1 MNIREIRD
9 AFEHCRIFVSPSE
22 ITLGFY
28 EFNDGGHITVS
39 PTDHTLFD
47 YLVEKSE
54 SISVTLYPRNHAHFT
69 FNLDTGFQSER
80 WFDEVLTESELLER
94 IDQEIANN
102 NTLDVNFVRAF
113 QNVDPNDSN
122 AIMKGWAEFLDS
134 KKNKNEVNLNGI
146 INWNRLRKAA
156 RRFYE
161 SSGFLEYDEED
172 PGGFCDFGVA
182 SFYTEVKMYSE
193 FHIAGVDLDLFKDL
207 IRVSDGF
214 GITVYNGDD
223 LMAFNLEVNS

>member
-28 EFNDGGHITVS
+28 EFNNSGHISVS
-39 PTDHTLFD
+39 PQDHTLFD
-47 YLVEKSE
+47 YLVKESE
-54 SISVTLYPRNHAHFT
+54 SISIVLYPRNYAHFT
-69 FNLDTGFQSER
+69 FNLDTGFQAEQ
-80 WFDEVLTESELLER
+80 WFTEVLTESELLNR

-102 NTLDVNFVRAF
+102 NMLDINFVRAF
-113 QNVDPNDSN
+113 QDVDPNDNN
-122 AIMKGWAEFLDS
+122 AIMKRWAEFLDS
-134 KKNKNEVNLNGI
+134 KENEDEINLKGI
-146 INWNRLRKAA
+146 LNWKRLRQAA
-156 RRFYE
+156 RQFYE
-161 SSGFLEYDEED
+161 SSGFLEYDEEE
-172 PGGFCDFGVA
+172 PGDFCDFGVV

-193 FHIAGVDLDLFKDL
+193 FHITGKDLDLFKEL
-207 IRVSDGF
+207 IEVSDGF